1 LGFFHSLF
9 FSVCYLLSITY
20 IAPLAE
26 AYSRKY
32 TIVMGCTVFI
42 IGAAIQTAATGYGM
56 MIGGR
61 FVAGLG
67 VGSLSMLVPL
77 YQVIYIYI

>member
-1 LGFFHSLF
+1 
-9 FSVCYLLSITY
+9 
-20 IAPLAE
+20 
-26 AYSRKY
+26 
-32 TIVMGCTVFI
+32 MGCTVFI

-77 YQVIYIYI
+77 YQVI